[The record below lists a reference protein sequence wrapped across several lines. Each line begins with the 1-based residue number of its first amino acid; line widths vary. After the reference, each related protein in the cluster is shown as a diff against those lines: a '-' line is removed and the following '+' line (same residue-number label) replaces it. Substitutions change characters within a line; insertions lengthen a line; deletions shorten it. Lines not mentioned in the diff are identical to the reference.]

1 MEGERPVRGFG
12 AWYDE
17 QQGDDGDLWHRT
29 LIDPALFARIGEV
42 IVGTRVVDVGCGNG
56 YLARRLARAGARVVG
71 VDRSK
76 PLVARARAREEQQPL
91 RIVYHVTDAGRME
104 MLRGRSFD
112 LAVANMALMDIENA
126 EGAIRQVGRLLRPRG
141 RFVFSISHPCFDVD
155 TRSAWQVE
163 QRAGQLAVFRKVTG
177 YRRPHADTF
186 RWSLPHGRT
195 AETRGYHRPLVWYV
209 KRLRSSGLVLIDM
222 EEPFPS
228 REFVGRTVQRDWLE
242 ELPLHLVVEARRESY
257 GPDGA

>member
-1 MEGERPVRGFG
+1 MRGFG
-12 AWYDE
+12 TWYD
-17 QQGDDGDLWHRT
+17 QKQGEDGDLWHRT

-42 IVGTRVVDVGCGNG
+42 VPGSRVVDVGCGNG

-76 PLVARARAREEQQPL
+76 SLVARAQAREKQQQL
-91 RIVYHVTDAGRME
+91 GIVCHVVDAGRME
-104 MLRGRSFD
+104 MLRSRSFD
-112 LAVANMALMDIENA
+112 LAVANMSLIDIENG

-163 QRAGQLAVFRKVTG
+163 QAAGQRAIFRKVTG
-177 YRRPHADTF
+177 YRRPHAETF
-186 RWSLPHGRT
+186 RWPLPDGRA

-209 KRLRSSGLVLIDM
+209 KRLRSSGLVLVDI
-222 EEPFPS
+222 EEPLPS
-228 REFVGRTVQRDWLE
+228 REFVGRTVQRSWLE
-242 ELPLHLVVEARRESY
+242 EIPLHLVVEARRE
-257 GPDGA
+257 PDGPGGE